1 MESVLPPHHLVN
13 HAGVALDDLYNLY
26 LLFLPDS
33 IFKTDFKRLDDVV
46 IETPYLFQTSL
57 YKIIEISCFFKALL
71 GISQPAFIACKTQ
84 RLSTVLD
91 TILSI
96 SGRSKSA
103 HFTTISGIFD
113 FTSGTITAIL
123 IVATTP
129 AYFLLPQQF
138 TVCHIHKAVHKHLMQ
153 TVCHLLL
160 CHALLQHNL

>member
-13 HAGVALDDLYNLY
+13 HTGVALDDFDNLA

-33 IFKTDFKRLDDVV
+33 IFKWLYDGV

-57 YKIIEISCFFKALL
+57 YKIIEISCFFKVLL

-84 RLSTVLD
+84 RLSTVLG

-113 FTSGTITAIL
+113 FISGTITAIL

-129 AYFLLPQQF
+129 IYLLLPQQF